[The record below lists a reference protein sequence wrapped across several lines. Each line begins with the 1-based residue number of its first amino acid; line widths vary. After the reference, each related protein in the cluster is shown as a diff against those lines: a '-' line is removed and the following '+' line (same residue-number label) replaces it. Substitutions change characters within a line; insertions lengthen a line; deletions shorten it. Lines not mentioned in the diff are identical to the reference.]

1 MSLTMSDILF
11 AAIVS
16 LIFTWIIKS
25 FISIWKILKN
35 PGTIEIKKY
44 ESEIANLL
52 QKCYNLFPKD
62 IIQFRGKTFKRGM
75 NVRIVTNQHK
85 TIEGKLIGMNNQNIL
100 CIITQKYI
108 IAHEMSNIEDI
119 TNIEESKL

>member
-1 MSLTMSDILF
+1 MSLTISDILF

>member
-16 LIFTWIIKS
+16 LIFTWVIKS
-25 FISIWKILKN
+25 FISIWKVIKN

-44 ESEIANLL
+44 ESEIATLL

-75 NVRIVTNQHK
+75 NIRIVTNQHK
-85 TIEGKLIGMNNQNIL
+85 TIEGKLIGMNSQNIL

-108 IAHEMSNIEDI
+108 IAHEISNIEDI
-119 TNIEESKL
+119 TNVEESKL

>member
-16 LIFTWIIKS
+16 LIFTWVIKS
-25 FISIWKILKN
+25 FISIWKVIKN

-44 ESEIANLL
+44 ESEIATLL

-75 NVRIVTNQHK
+75 NIRIVTNQHK
-85 TIEGKLIGMNNQNIL
+85 TIEGKLIGMNNQDIL

-108 IAHEMSNIEDI
+108 IAHEISNIEDI